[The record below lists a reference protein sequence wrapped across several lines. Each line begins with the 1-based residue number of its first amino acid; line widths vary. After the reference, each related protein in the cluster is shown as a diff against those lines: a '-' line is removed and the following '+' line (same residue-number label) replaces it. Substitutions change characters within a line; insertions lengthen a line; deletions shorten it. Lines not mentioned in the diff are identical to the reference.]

1 MQALLDELLEEE
13 SVRHAADLSNNP
25 TNTMRQVRFVILRNK
40 ADLLAEQDATAELA
54 LQLYG
59 EAVSIDSDDPA
70 LWNCM
75 GSLVR
80 SHTHVQ

>member
-1 MQALLDELLEEE
+1 MLDELLEEE
-13 SVRHAADLSNNP
+13 SVREAADLSNNP

-59 EAVSIDSDDPA
+59 EAVSIDSHDPA

-75 GSLVR
+75 GSLVH